1 MLLNISLLK
10 YGKEF
15 AWYKAK
21 KDFIFGDRNLPVH
34 TPNNLLV
41 LYTKLFIWRSRC
53 LKKTLTSNAFYSWF
67 KNEIYINKMAFEK
80 DKRLNYLNE
89 DYFNLDL
96 QAHP

>member
-1 MLLNISLLK
+1 M
-10 YGKEF
+10 G
-15 AWYKAK
+15 
-21 KDFIFGDRNLPVH
+21 RNSH
-34 TPNNLLV
+34 G
-41 LYTKLFIWRSRC
+41 TKQ
-53 LKKTLTSNAFYSWF
+53 KTLSVTSNAFYSWI